1 MKVLWAWLWAWLWCC
16 SSYGV
21 VSARNFSICREFAGN
36 DFFDN
41 FYFWKYN
48 DPTKGKVDY
57 VSRKVAQDMNLSY
70 VDPANNRFVMQV
82 DHMNEAVPL
91 NGNQSDLGRR
101 SVRIHSN
108 NLYGDGV
115 YILKASFMPQ
125 GCGTWPAF
133 WSDGPSDWPSGG
145 EIDIIEGVNGE
156 GGNIASLHTAEA
168 CQVPNVTQLQQGS
181 VMITD
186 SATKQAP
193 TNMDLGDAMQRWGK
207 PQAFFGSDTGDA
219 SNGTNCP
226 MNQIFQNH
234 ELVFDTT

>member
-1 MKVLWAWLWAWLWCC
+1 
-16 SSYGV
+16 
-21 VSARNFSICREFAGN
+21 
-36 DFFDN
+36 
-41 FYFWKYN
+41 
-48 DPTKGKVDY
+48 
-57 VSRKVAQDMNLSY
+57 MNLSY
-70 VDPANNRFVMQV
+70 VDPATNRFVMQV
-82 DHMNEAVPL
+82 DYMNDAVPL

-133 WSDGPSDWPSGG
+133 WSDAPSNWPSGG

-156 GGNIASLHTAEA
+156 GANIASLHTAQA
-168 CQVPNVTQLQQGS
+168 CHVPNVTQLQQGQQRES
-181 VMITD
+181 NCSYQPGCSTRFDNIASYGLGFNGNGGGYFALVRDTTVGGHGIGVWFWPMNLNASSIPTEVVA
-186 SATKQAP
+186 ATKQAP
-193 TNMDLGDAMQRWGK
+193 TVVNLDDAMQKWGK

-226 MNQIFQNH
+226 MHQIFQNH